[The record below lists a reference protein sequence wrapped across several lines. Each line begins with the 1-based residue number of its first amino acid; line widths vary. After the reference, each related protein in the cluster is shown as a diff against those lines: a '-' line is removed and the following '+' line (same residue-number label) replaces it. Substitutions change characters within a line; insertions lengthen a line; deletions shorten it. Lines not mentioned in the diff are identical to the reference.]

1 MRELGVS
8 DEPLPDD
15 LSGLAEHTSLQERAA
30 AEIEYRADALCLA
43 WLLEA
48 RLFEQGWDAT
58 FEGEIIGIIE
68 SGLFVRFGE
77 VFEGY
82 LPARRLAGDFFEV
95 NALGT
100 ALRGRRGGRTF
111 RLGDPINVR
120 VGEVRRAEGKVELS
134 LADRRGD

>member
-1 MRELGVS
+1 
-8 DEPLPDD
+8 D
-15 LSGLAEHTSLQERAA
+15 LDALAEHTSLQERAA
-30 AEIEYRADALCLA
+30 AGIEYRADELCLA
-43 WLLEA
+43 WLLE
-48 RLFEQGWDAT
+48 RELFDRGWEEP

-82 LPARRLAGDFFEV
+82 LPARRLTGDFFEV

-111 RLGDPINVR
+111 RLGDPIGVR
-120 VGEVRRAEGKVELS
+120 VEEIRRAEGRVALS
-134 LADRRGD
+134 LAGRRGEPGC